1 MIAIVEILDYGT
13 ARVHK
18 GVKTHGS
25 FLATGLSW
33 ALSCTLLAASVQA
46 AFSTECKPS
55 HLRPLYFLK
64 DMGPC
69 NFDAETL
76 SFAGTPVQQA
86 MCLMR
91 SMDETRNLGPMLQ
104 SLPAGLTNRIGETT
118 GLPSRVALSSYLSKQ
133 DLEWDFAAYLWE
145 PVSRARD
152 NDPDSPL
159 ARYFVIH
166 DTSGPNYGH
175 RAFPGNIDTDPE
187 YENLADYA
195 CSDGWGRAHVF
206 VNRTGDMLVAHDYSI
221 AWRETKFEQAAEF
234 GGALQGL
241 FLHNELVQP
250 RKSAPHHSSA
260 NDAQSPDPA
269 FTQAQY
275 DRIALLY
282 TIASVRAGQWLIP
295 AFHAALDGDIPDGH
309 DDPLNFDI
317 QSFADSLDRLVE
329 KLQQPAV
336 IQAAHQ

>member
-1 MIAIVEILDYGT
+1 V
-13 ARVHK
+13 R
-18 GVKTHGS
+18 
-25 FLATGLSW
+25 
-33 ALSCTLLAASVQA
+33 ALKPCNGLLAAVSFTMLIGCVNA
-46 AFSTECKPS
+46 ALSAECKPG
-55 HLRPLYFLK
+55 HFRAPYFIK
-64 DMGPC
+64 DMGAC
-69 NFDAETL
+69 AFDPETL
-76 SFAGTPVQQA
+76 SYAGTPVEQA

-91 SMDETRNLGPMLQ
+91 GMDATRNLAPPLEG
-104 SLPAGLTNRIGETT
+104 LPPALATRIGEST
-118 GLPSRVALSSYLSKQ
+118 GLPSREVLSEYLSKQ
-133 DLEWDFAAYLWE
+133 ALEWDFAAYLWQ

-152 NDPDSPL
+152 NDPDAPL

-175 RAFPGNIDTDPE
+175 RGFPGNIDTDPE

-206 VNRTGDMLVAHDYSI
+206 VNRTGETLVAHDYSI

-250 RKSAPHHSSA
+250 RRSAPHHSSR

-269 FTQAQY
+269 FTAAQY

-295 AFHAALDGDIPDGH
+295 AFHAAIDGDIPDGH

-317 QSFADSLDRLVE
+317 DSFATSLDRLVE
-329 KLQQPAV
+329 NLRPEK